1 MSFTFPLM
9 TAVSVAEL
17 VDAAARLISV
27 ESGDVPSIQTA
38 FMSRSVRVELLAT
51 MMSLPLFSDSRILL
65 SLVLE
70 A

>member
-27 ESGDVPSIQTA
+27 ESAVVPSIPTA
-38 FMSRSVRVELLAT
+38 FMSRSVRAELLT
-51 MMSLPLFSDSRILL
+51 TVMLLPLFSDSKILL
-65 SLVLE
+65 SPVLE